1 MDESNEFK
9 NRVLQ
14 NLHLWNSNIEIYHN
28 HVYREF
34 SSYFVKYKEVR

>member
-9 NRVLQ
+9 NRDLQ

-28 HVYREF
+28 CI
-34 SSYFVKYKEVR
+34 SGILFVFCKI